1 MYQSLRGDHAIDH
14 TCLRLES
21 NAPMSFIS
29 STIETELGSREG
41 SHTERAPQQN
51 SVPWADS
58 RGAHRNLESIRAASL
73 LEWGHSSP
81 VRGITMA
88 RQPQPSVLEHD
99 KTTAVAPAA
108 GCVDHCP
115 LDADCDTLGLWLPTT
130 FDGTTLL
137 QHRQVHRSTTRC
149 RMIHPSSI
157 IQRITV

>member
-29 STIETELGSREG
+29 STNETKLGSREG
-41 SHTERAPQQN
+41 SHAERAPQQN

-58 RGAHRNLESIRAASL
+58 RGAHRNLRSMRAASL
-73 LEWGHSSP
+73 LEWGHSLP

-99 KTTAVAPAA
+99 KTTAAAPAA

-115 LDADCDTLGLWLPTT
+115 LCDDCDTLFRMLPTNST
-130 FDGTTLL
+130 GYLCNIDGLVGPL
-137 QHRQVHRSTTRC
+137 HRVA
-149 RMIHPSSI
+149 
-157 IQRITV
+157 